1 MKSKVSKFFEVKIQY
16 QKTLEDGKEKKVTEQ
31 YVVEALS
38 FTEAETRIIEEMTPY
53 IDGEFDIVSEKI
65 APYNEIFLSDNYYTD
80 DKWFVSKVA
89 FITIDEK
96 TEKEKKQTFR
106 YLVQAA
112 TSELALDYTK
122 EMLSHGMS
130 DYRIDAVQ
138 DTPTLDVFLYEVKKE
153 VVETPE
159 ENAAD
164 NDF

>member
-1 MKSKVSKFFEVKIQY
+1 MKSKVSKYYEVKIQY
-16 QKTLEDGKEKKVTEQ
+16 HKMQEDGKEKKVTEQ

-38 FTEAETRIIEEMTPY
+38 FTEAESRIIEEMTPY
-53 IDGEFDIVSEKI
+53 ISGEFDVVSEKI
-65 APYNEIFLSDNYYTD
+65 APYNEIFLSDRTDD
-80 DKWFVSKVA
+80 DKWFISKVG
-89 FITIDEK
+89 FITLDER
-96 TEKEKKQTFR
+96 TDKEKKQTFR

-138 DTPTLDVFLYEVKKE
+138 DTPTLDVFLYEVKKD

>member
-1 MKSKVSKFFEVKIQY
+1 MKSKVSKYYEVKIQY

-38 FTEAETRIIEEMTPY
+38 FTEAESRIIEEMTPF
-53 IDGEFDIVSEKI
+53 IDGDFDVVSEKI
-65 APYNEIFLSDNYYTD
+65 APYNEIFLSDNYYAD

-96 TEKEKKQTFR
+96 TDKEKKQTFR

-122 EMLSHGMS
+122 EIFSHGMS
-130 DYRIDAVQ
+130 DYSIDSVQ

-159 ENAAD
+159 DNAAE
-164 NDF
+164 NNF

>member
-16 QKTLEDGKEKKVTEQ
+16 QEMQDDGKEKKVTEQ

-38 FTEAETRIIEEMTPY
+38 FTEAETRITEEMTPF
-53 IDGEFDIVSEKI
+53 ISGDFDVVSEKI
-65 APYNEIFLSDNYYTD
+65 APFNEIFLSDNSTD
-80 DKWFVSKVA
+80 DKWFISKVS

-130 DYRIDAVQ
+130 DYTIDAVR

-159 ENAAD
+159 KNAND
-164 NDF
+164 NNF

>member
-1 MKSKVSKFFEVKIQY
+1 MKSKVSKYYEVKIQY
-16 QKTLEDGKEKKVTEQ
+16 HKMQEDGKEKKVTEQ

-38 FTEAETRIIEEMTPY
+38 FTEAESRIIEEMTPY
-53 IDGEFDIVSEKI
+53 ISGEFDVVSEKI
-65 APYNEIFLSDNYYTD
+65 APYNEIFLSDRTDD
-80 DKWFVSKVA
+80 DKWFISKVG
-89 FITIDEK
+89 FITLDER
-96 TEKEKKQTFR
+96 TDKEKKQTFR

-122 EMLSHGMS
+122 EMFSHGMS
-130 DYRIDAVQ
+130 DYSIEAVQ

>member
-1 MKSKVSKFFEVKIQY
+1 MKSRVSKYYEVKIQY
-16 QKTLEDGKEKKVTEQ
+16 QKTLEDDKEKKVTEQ

-38 FTEAETRIIEEMTPY
+38 FTEAESRIIEEMTPF
-53 IDGEFDIVSEKI
+53 IDGDFDVVSEKI
-65 APYNEIFLSDNYYTD
+65 APYNEILLSDSYSD

-122 EMLSHGMS
+122 EMFSHGMS
-130 DYRIDAVQ
+130 DYSIEAVQ
-138 DTPTLDVFLYEVKKE
+138 DTPTLDVFLHG
-153 VVETPE
+153 
-159 ENAAD
+159 
-164 NDF
+164 

>member
-1 MKSKVSKFFEVKIQY
+1 MISRVSKFFEVKIQY
-16 QKTLEDGKEKKVTEQ
+16 QEMQEDGKEKKVTEQ

-38 FTEAETRIIEEMTPY
+38 FTEAETRIIEEMTPF
-53 IDGEFDIVSEKI
+53 ISGDFDVVSEKI
-65 APYNEIFLSDNYYTD
+65 APFIEIFLSDKRDD

-112 TSELALDYTK
+112 TSEIALDYTK

-153 VVETPE
+153 VAETPE
-159 ENAAD
+159 KNADD

>member
-1 MKSKVSKFFEVKIQY
+1 MISRVSKFYEVKVQY
-16 QKTLEDGKEKKVTEQ
+16 QKMQDDGKEKKVSEQ
-31 YVVEALS
+31 YVVEAFS
-38 FTEAETRIIEEMTPY
+38 FTEAEARIIEEMTPY
-53 IDGEFDIVSEKI
+53 ISGEFDVVSEKI
-65 APYNEIFLSDNYYTD
+65 APFNEIFLSDKSDY

-112 TSELALDYTK
+112 TSELAMYYTK

-130 DYRIDAVQ
+130 DYIIYSVQ
-138 DTPTLDVFLYEVKKE
+138 DTPTLDVFLYEVKKD

>member
-1 MKSKVSKFFEVKIQY
+1 MKSKVSKYYEVKIQY
-16 QKTLEDGKEKKVTEQ
+16 QEMQEDGKEKKVTEQ

-38 FTEAETRIIEEMTPY
+38 FTEAESRIIEEMTPY
-53 IDGEFDIVSEKI
+53 IGGEFDVVSEKI
-65 APYNEIFLSDNYYTD
+65 APYNEIFLSDRTDD
-80 DKWFVSKVA
+80 DKWFISKVG
-89 FITIDEK
+89 FITLDER
-96 TEKEKKQTFR
+96 TDKEKKQTFR

-122 EMLSHGMS
+122 EMFSHGMS
-130 DYRIDAVQ
+130 DYCIDAVQ

>member
-1 MKSKVSKFFEVKIQY
+1 MKSKVSKYYEVKIQY
-16 QKTLEDGKEKKVTEQ
+16 HKMQEDGKEKKVTEQ

-38 FTEAETRIIEEMTPY
+38 FTEAESRIIEEMNPF
-53 IDGEFDIVSEKI
+53 IDGDFDVVSEKI
-65 APYNEIFLSDNYYTD
+65 APYNEIFLSDNYYSD

-112 TSELALDYTK
+112 TSELAMDYTK

-130 DYRIDAVQ
+130 EYCIEAVQ

-159 ENAAD
+159 KD
-164 NDF
+164 CRR

>member
-1 MKSKVSKFFEVKIQY
+1 MKSKVSKYYEVKIQY
-16 QKTLEDGKEKKVTEQ
+16 QKMQEDGREKKVTEQ

-38 FTEAETRIIEEMTPY
+38 FTEAESRIIEEMTPF
-53 IDGEFDIVSEKI
+53 IDGDFDVVSEKI
-65 APYNEIFLSDNYYTD
+65 APYNEILLSDSYSD

-122 EMLSHGMS
+122 EMFSHGMS
-130 DYRIDAVQ
+130 DYRIEAVQ

-153 VVETPE
+153 VAETPE
-159 ENAAD
+159 KNADD